1 MKKNT
6 HYFNGQ
12 KSKRKIVY
20 GKEKAQEYNAISQEI
35 EKTFCNWLDFAGVRV
50 EESINADGDIEI
62 NIFAGNEQVIVP
74 LVFQPNSGGNLDDF
88 IVNALLLFSHI
99 AARYESKSFEK
110 AVTVFADRMIAE
122 RKVSF

>member
-35 EKTFCNWLDFAGVRV
+35 EKTFCNWLDFAGKQSR
-50 EESINADGDIEI
+50 IE
-62 NIFAGNEQVIVP
+62 
-74 LVFQPNSGGNLDDF
+74 L
-88 IVNALLLFSHI
+88 
-99 AARYESKSFEK
+99 K
-110 AVTVFADRMIAE
+110 
-122 RKVSF
+122 KV

>member
-35 EKTFCNWLDFAGVRV
+35 EKTFCNWLDGKLLQFKRL
-50 EESINADGDIEI
+50 SYIMYCI
-62 NIFAGNEQVIVP
+62 
-74 LVFQPNSGGNLDDF
+74 GGTIHKGL
-88 IVNALLLFSHI
+88 
-99 AARYESKSFEK
+99 SKS
-110 AVTVFADRMIAE
+110 E
-122 RKVSF
+122 RRNKNV

>member
-35 EKTFCNWLDFAGVRV
+35 EKTFC
-50 EESINADGDIEI
+50 
-62 NIFAGNEQVIVP
+62 
-74 LVFQPNSGGNLDDF
+74 
-88 IVNALLLFSHI
+88 I
-99 AARYESKSFEK
+99 AIQATIIYN
-110 AVTVFADRMIAE
+110 VLYW
-122 RKVSF
+122 

>member
-35 EKTFCNWLDFAGVRV
+35 EKTFCNLWRNFLNFPY
-50 EESINADGDIEI
+50 
-62 NIFAGNEQVIVP
+62 FT
-74 LVFQPNSGGNLDDF
+74 
-88 IVNALLLFSHI
+88 
-99 AARYESKSFEK
+99 SFP
-110 AVTVFADRMIAE
+110 AH
-122 RKVSF
+122 